1 MKHLIAAT
9 VLVLSATFLA
19 GASESGNKAEKES
32 EKVQAG
38 DAHAADHA
46 ASPLEPAQVKSKKK
60 AKQGNEKPTA
70 ESARDVAPIDID
82 ETIKRITGSSN
93 GSSNNSAPKKKHVSH
108 KKRKVVHA
116 AADEQP
122 AESAESA
129 HSAIPVDADEAVKRL
144 LDGNRRYIAGKNSAS
159 HRTAKRRSEV
169 AKGQHPFAIIVGC
182 SDSRVPPEI
191 LFDQGIGDLFV
202 VRSAGNVIDD
212 IAIGSIE
219 YAVEHL
225 GVQLILVL
233 GHERCGAVDA
243 TLKGGE
249 VGGKLKTVIDAI
261 KPAVE
266 KAKAKGQ
273 TTHGCDLLC
282 TSVKGNARMV
292 AEKIRKASP
301 VLTDAIENGMLR
313 VAGAYYELDSG
324 VVALTYKPVL

>member
-1 MKHLIAAT
+1 VNVLKLIMTAAIFA
-9 VLVLSATFLA
+9 LSATFLA
-19 GASESGNKAEKES
+19 GASESGNKPVKEPEKAQTVDS
-32 EKVQAG
+32 
-38 DAHAADHA
+38 HAADHA
-46 ASPLEPAQVKSKKK
+46 VSPPEPAHANNKRKT
-60 AKQGNEKPTA
+60 KQGTGKRTA
-70 ESARDVAPIDID
+70 ESARDVGAIDTD
-82 ETIKRITGSSN
+82 ETIKRIIGGSQN
-93 GSSNNSAPKKKHVSH
+93 SSPKKKRLSH
-108 KKRKVVHA
+108 KKKVSHA
-116 AADEQP
+116 AEEQP
-122 AESAESA
+122 TESA
-129 HSAIPVDADEAVKRL
+129 HDTIPIEAEEAVKRL
-144 LDGNRRYIAGKNSAS
+144 LEGNRRYIAGRNSAN

-169 AKGQHPFAIIVGC
+169 SKGQHPFAIIVGC

-225 GVQLILVL
+225 GVQLIMVL

-243 TLKGGE
+243 TMKGGE
-249 VGGKLKTVIDAI
+249 VGGKLKFIVEAI

-273 TTHGCDLLC
+273 ISHGCDLLC
-282 TSVKGNARMV
+282 SSVKSNARMV

-301 VLTDAIENGMLR
+301 VLTEAIENGMLR

-324 VVALTYKPVL
+324 VVSLTYKPVL